1 MQVPPTYGFSK
12 EFRKYRLTFT
22 PLLSRLSLPAVSTF
36 MERTIRKQEPMNTG
50 LSAGAD
56 QPSEADLAAKLDSDL
71 LPKHVAIIMD
81 GNGRWAEARSLPRI
95 AGHREGIKS
104 VREMITLC
112 LELGIQALTIFAFSQ
127 ENWNRPAQEINALM
141 GLLEHYLS
149 TERNKLIEQGVRFRT
164 IGRAESL
171 PSSALQ
177 WVRAAEQETAHL
189 NKLHLTV
196 ALSYGGRAEM
206 VDAVRNIVREVQDGK
221 VQIEEID
228 ETLVHQFLYTHDL
241 PDPDLLIRT
250 SGETRIS
257 NFLLWQLAYTELY
270 FTPTL
275 WPDFRR
281 RELLLAL
288 LEYQRRERRFGR
300 VFSSL
305 TS

>member
-1 MQVPPTYGFSK
+1 MS
-12 EFRKYRLTFT
+12 
-22 PLLSRLSLPAVSTF
+22 
-36 MERTIRKQEPMNTG
+36 
-50 LSAGAD
+50 
-56 QPSEADLAAKLDSDL
+56 KLDPDL

-104 VREMITLC
+104 VRETIVAC
-112 LELGIQALTIFAFSQ
+112 LELGIRALTIYAFSQ
-127 ENWNRPAQEINALM
+127 ENWNRPAAEINSLM

-149 TERNKLIEQGVRFRT
+149 TERSKLIEQGVRFRT
-164 IGRAESL
+164 IGRTDAL
-171 PSSALQ
+171 PTSALQ

-189 NKLHLTV
+189 DKLHLTV
-196 ALSYGGRAEM
+196 ALSYGGRAEI
-206 VDAVRNIVREVQDGK
+206 VDVIRGIVREAQNGK
-221 VQIEEID
+221 LRLNDID
-228 ETLVHQFLYTHDL
+228 DALVRQFLYAGDL

-305 TS
+305 SS

>member
-1 MQVPPTYGFSK
+1 MDSRQAFSIDQ
-12 EFRKYRLTFT
+12 
-22 PLLSRLSLPAVSTF
+22 LSDAELITKL
-36 MERTIRKQEPMNTG
+36 EP
-50 LSAGAD
+50 
-56 QPSEADLAAKLDSDL
+56 EL
-71 LPKHVAIIMD
+71 LPKHLAIIMD
-81 GNGRWAEARSLPRI
+81 GNGRWAEARGLPRI

-112 LELGIQALTIFAFSQ
+112 LELGIRALTIYAFSQ
-127 ENWNRPAQEINALM
+127 ENWNRPTTEINALM
-141 GLLEHYLS
+141 GLLEYYLS

-164 IGRAESL
+164 IGRTESL
-171 PSSALQ
+171 PTSALQ

-189 NKLHLTV
+189 EKLQLTV
-196 ALSYGGRAEM
+196 ALSYGGRSEI
-206 VDAVRNIVREVQDGK
+206 VDAARSLSRDVEDGK
-221 VQIEEID
+221 MQPEDID
-228 ETLVHQFLYTHDL
+228 EALFSQHLYTGGL

-270 FTPTL
+270 FTQTL

-288 LEYQRRERRFGR
+288 LEFQRRERRFGR

-305 TS
+305 SS

>member
-1 MQVPPTYGFSK
+1 MNMRAPSSTDH
-12 EFRKYRLTFT
+12 LTDAE
-22 PLLSRLSLPAVSTF
+22 LV
-36 MERTIRKQEPMNTG
+36 
-50 LSAGAD
+50 
-56 QPSEADLAAKLDSDL
+56 AKLDQDL
-71 LPKHVAIIMD
+71 LPKHLAVIMD

-104 VREMITLC
+104 VRDMISNC
-112 LELGIQALTIFAFSQ
+112 LELGIQALTIYAFSQ

-164 IGRAESL
+164 IGRTEAL
-171 PSSALQ
+171 PTSALQ

-189 NKLHLTV
+189 GKLHLNV
-196 ALSYGGRAEM
+196 ALSYGGRAEI
-206 VDAVRNIVREVQDGK
+206 VDAVRAIVREVQDGK
-221 VQIEEID
+221 VQPEDID
-228 ETLVHQFLYTHDL
+228 EALVRQFLYTHDL

-257 NFLLWQLAYTELY
+257 NFLLWQSAYTELY

-288 LEYQRRERRFGR
+288 LEFQRRERRFGR
-300 VFSSL
+300 VYSSL
-305 TS
+305 SS

>member
-1 MQVPPTYGFSK
+1 MDTRAP
-12 EFRKYRLTFT
+12 
-22 PLLSRLSLPAVSTF
+22 SRLDH
-36 MERTIRKQEPMNTG
+36 
-50 LSAGAD
+50 LSDTELTAR
-56 QPSEADLAAKLDSDL
+56 LDPDL
-71 LPKHVAIIMD
+71 LPKHLAIIMD

-104 VREMITLC
+104 VRDTISLC
-112 LELGIQALTIFAFSQ
+112 LELGIRALTIYAFSQ
-127 ENWNRPAQEINALM
+127 ENWNRPTTEIDGLM

-149 TERNKLIEQGVRFRT
+149 TERTKLIEQGVRFRT
-164 IGRAESL
+164 IGRTDAL
-171 PSSALQ
+171 PPSALQ

-189 NKLHLTV
+189 DKLHLTV
-196 ALSYGGRAEM
+196 ALSYGGRSEI
-206 VDAVRNIVREVQDGK
+206 VDAVRGLVREAQDGK
-221 VQIEEID
+221 LQAEDID
-228 ETLVHQFLYTHDL
+228 ELHVQQYLYTHDL

-288 LEYQRRERRFGR
+288 LEFQRRERRFGR

-305 TS
+305 SS

>member
-1 MQVPPTYGFSK
+1 MDTRPTSSVDH
-12 EFRKYRLTFT
+12 
-22 PLLSRLSLPAVSTF
+22 LSDIELS
-36 MERTIRKQEPMNTG
+36 
-50 LSAGAD
+50 
-56 QPSEADLAAKLDSDL
+56 AKLDPDL
-71 LPKHVAIIMD
+71 LPKHLAIIMD

-104 VREMITLC
+104 VRETISLC
-112 LELGIQALTIFAFSQ
+112 LELGIPVLTIYAFSQ
-127 ENWNRPAQEINALM
+127 ENWKRPTTEIDGLM
-141 GLLEHYLS
+141 SLLEYYLS

-164 IGRAESL
+164 IGRTEAL
-171 PSSALQ
+171 PTSALQ

-189 NKLHLTV
+189 DKLQLTV
-196 ALSYGGRAEM
+196 ALSYSGRAEI
-206 VDAVRNIVREVQDGK
+206 VDAVRGLVRDAQDGK
-221 VQIEEID
+221 LQAEDID
-228 ETLVHQFLYTHDL
+228 EAQIQQYLHTHDL

-288 LEYQRRERRFGR
+288 LEFQRRERRFGR

-305 TS
+305 SS

>member
-1 MQVPPTYGFSK
+1 MS
-12 EFRKYRLTFT
+12 
-22 PLLSRLSLPAVSTF
+22 
-36 MERTIRKQEPMNTG
+36 
-50 LSAGAD
+50 
-56 QPSEADLAAKLDSDL
+56 KLDPDL

-104 VREMITLC
+104 VRETIVAC
-112 LELGIQALTIFAFSQ
+112 LELGIRALTIYAFSQ
-127 ENWNRPAQEINALM
+127 ENWNRPAAEINSLM

-149 TERNKLIEQGVRFRT
+149 TERSKLIEQGVRFRT
-164 IGRAESL
+164 IGRTDAL
-171 PSSALQ
+171 PTSALQ

-189 NKLHLTV
+189 DKLHLTV
-196 ALSYGGRAEM
+196 ALSYGGRAEI
-206 VDAVRNIVREVQDGK
+206 VDVIRGIVREVQNGK
-221 VQIEEID
+221 LRLDDID
-228 ETLVHQFLYTHDL
+228 DALVRQFLYAGDL

-305 TS
+305 SS

>member
-1 MQVPPTYGFSK
+1 
-12 EFRKYRLTFT
+12 
-22 PLLSRLSLPAVSTF
+22 
-36 MERTIRKQEPMNTG
+36 MNTKPDPMDIG
-50 LSAGAD
+50 PSSRTDQLSDA
-56 QPSEADLAAKLDSDL
+56 ELAAALDTDL
-71 LPKHVAIIMD
+71 LPKHLAIIMD

-104 VREMITLC
+104 VREMITIC
-112 LELGIQALTIFAFSQ
+112 LELGIQALTIYAFSQ
-127 ENWNRPAQEINALM
+127 ENWNRPTTEINALM

-164 IGRAESL
+164 IGRTDLL
-171 PSSALQ
+171 PTSALQ
-177 WVRAAEQETAHL
+177 WVRAAERETAHL
-189 NKLHLTV
+189 GKLQLTV
-196 ALSYGGRAEM
+196 ALSYGGRSEI
-206 VDAVRNIVREVQDGK
+206 VDAVRGLAREVQDGK
-221 VQIEEID
+221 FQPEDID
-228 ETLVHQFLYTHDL
+228 EALVQRFLYTHDL

-288 LEYQRRERRFGR
+288 LEFQRRERRFGR
-300 VFSSL
+300 VFTSLSS
-305 TS
+305 